1 MKHGGEMLQGVPGH
15 HSQHSARFGR
25 LYGQEHG
32 GEECGVAFLHER
44 GEAHASLSEWGFKH
58 EAGEGVVEW
67 EVELLCLGRFRVVL
81 PQHSCGRTSCVVASC
96 VSLLLILA

>member
-25 LYGQEHG
+25 LHGQEHG

-44 GEAHASLSEWGFKH
+44 GEAHASLSEWSIEH
-58 EAGEGVVEW
+58 EAGEGSLNERSSFF
-67 EVELLCLGRFRVVL
+67 ERVSLTLSSRKLAAV
-81 PQHSCGRTSCVVASC
+81 SERSGGSARTS
-96 VSLLLILA
+96 